1 MKALKLTQI
10 KSHGLKYD
18 FWRYQLW
25 EYVIWEVWNWTTING
40 TPTYRREWR
49 NGRILHHARTWHEA
63 SKLFNELAPQYAAT
77 DFETLG
83 EAI

>member
-10 KSHGLKYD
+10 KSHGLRYD

-25 EYVIWEVWNWTTING
+25 EYDIWAIYKHKKNQQYL
-40 TPTYRREWR
+40 PRREWR

-63 SKLFNELAPQYAAT
+63 SKLFNELAPQYAAI